1 MSKAYTS
8 NENLKIEGLS
18 TRILSAITEHNQHVS
33 IALAD
38 TSNTLLFS
46 EQIIANNAKIK
57 NDQYSTS
64 IALIDKELRATSK
77 RCSTNDFVLTSNN
90 APYREK
96 PRKAKK
102 ELDNISR
109 RSVSNDFI
117 PTRSNEAHFPYK
129 TEQNYTSRKFSL
141 TERTP
146 ASNIEMADTSSK

>member
-64 IALIDKELRATSK
+64 IALIDKELGATSK

-90 APYREK
+90 APMI
-96 PRKAKK
+96 KAKK

-146 ASNIEMADTSSK
+146 ASNIEVADTSSK